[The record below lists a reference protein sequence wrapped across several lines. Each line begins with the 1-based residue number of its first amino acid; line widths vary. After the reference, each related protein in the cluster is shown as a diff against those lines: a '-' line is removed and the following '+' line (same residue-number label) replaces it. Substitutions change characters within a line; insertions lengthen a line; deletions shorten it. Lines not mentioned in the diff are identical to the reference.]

1 MNDLFVINL
10 RGLDIG
16 LISVYLLFSKCNWN
30 VPMDHTFKL
39 LIFVKIGT
47 REIFSLKLYFLD
59 IDEILVQLDYLQA
72 KKPYI
77 HLRTTGS

>member
-1 MNDLFVINL
+1 
-10 RGLDIG
+10 
-16 LISVYLLFSKCNWN
+16 
-30 VPMDHTFKL
+30 MDHTFKL

-59 IDEILVQLDYLQA
+59 IGEILVQLDYLQA

-77 HLRTTGS
+77 HLRTTGSWYDHGMLDRSFGGIFLHFLKKQFSTIV

>member
-1 MNDLFVINL
+1 
-10 RGLDIG
+10 
-16 LISVYLLFSKCNWN
+16 
-30 VPMDHTFKL
+30 MDHTFKL

-59 IDEILVQLDYLQA
+59 IGEILVQLDYLQA